1 MDANPLIRVDSVTK
15 RFGDRA
21 ALDRVSFQ
29 VAAGGITGL
38 LGPNGAGKTTLLRIL
53 TTVLAADEGDIS
65 VNGSSVNADP
75 GAVRAQ
81 LGVCPQD
88 LAIYEDLSG
97 SENVAFFG
105 RLGGLSRRE
114 AARSAAAQLE
124 LVGLTDRAAD
134 RAGTYSG
141 GMKRRLNIAVALVTM
156 PRLLLLD
163 EPTVGVDPQSRNR
176 IFEVVESLRDGGMTI
191 VYTTHYMEEADR
203 LCERIVVM
211 DLGRIVAQGTPD
223 ELKSGIG
230 DPAEVTLEQVFLA
243 LTGRSLRE

>member
-1 MDANPLIRVDSVTK
+1 MHHSPLISVDAVGKSFGNRV
-15 RFGDRA
+15 
-21 ALDRVSFQ
+21 ALDGISFN
-29 VAAGGITGL
+29 VDGGGITGL
-38 LGPNGAGKTTLLRIL
+38 LGPNGAGKTTFLRIL
-53 TTVLAADEGDIS
+53 TTILPADSGDITVGGKS
-65 VNGSSVNADP
+65 VSADP

-88 LAIYEDLSG
+88 LAIYEDLTG
-97 SENVAFFG
+97 QENVAFFG
-105 RLGGLSRRE
+105 RLSGLSRR
-114 AARSAAAQLE
+114 AARDSAAEQLE
-124 LVGLTDRAAD
+124 LVGLADRAAD

-141 GMKRRLNIAVALVTM
+141 GMKRRLNIAVALVAS

-176 IFEVVESLRDGGMTI
+176 IFEVVEALRDKGMTI

-203 LCERIVVM
+203 LCDRVLVI
-211 DLGRIVAQGTPD
+211 DLGRIVAQGTPG

-230 DPAEVTLEQVFLA
+230 DPGEVTLEQVFLR

>member
-1 MDANPLIRVDSVTK
+1 MHESPLIEVAAVSKSFGARV
-15 RFGDRA
+15 
-21 ALDRVSFQ
+21 ALDGIGFQ
-29 VAAGGITGL
+29 VAGGRITGL

-53 TTVLAADEGDIS
+53 TTVLLPDEGDIS
-65 VNGSSVNADP
+65 VGGASVRTEP
-75 GAVRAQ
+75 GRVRSQ

-88 LAIYEDLSG
+88 LAIYEDLTG

-105 RLGGLSRRE
+105 RLAGLSRRQ
-114 AARSAAAQLE
+114 ARSSAAEQLE
-124 LVGLTDRAAD
+124 LVGLSDRAAD

-141 GMKRRLNIAVALVTM
+141 GMKRRLNIAVALVAR

-176 IFEVVESLRDGGMTI
+176 IFEVVESLRADGMTI

-203 LCERIVVM
+203 LCDHVVVM
-211 DLGRIVAQGTPD
+211 DLGRVVAEGTPA
-223 ELKSGIG
+223 ELKSGLG
-230 DPAEVTLEQVFLA
+230 DPDEVTLEQVFLG

>member
-1 MDANPLIRVDSVTK
+1 LHSNPLISVEAVGKSFGPRV
-15 RFGDRA
+15 
-21 ALDRVSFQ
+21 ALDGISFE
-29 VAAGGITGL
+29 VDGGGITGL
-38 LGPNGAGKTTLLRIL
+38 LGPNGAGKTTFLRIL
-53 TTVLAADEGDIS
+53 TTILPADTGDIS
-65 VNGSSVNADP
+65 VGGISVRTDP

-88 LAIYEDLSG
+88 LAIYEDLTG
-97 SENVAFFG
+97 QENVAFFG
-105 RLGGLSRRE
+105 RLSGLSRR
-114 AARSAAAQLE
+114 AARLSAEKQLE
-124 LVGLTDRAAD
+124 LVGLADRAAD

-141 GMKRRLNIAVALVTM
+141 GMKRRLNIAVALVAS

-176 IFEVVESLRDGGMTI
+176 IFEVVESLRDEGMTI

-203 LCERIVVM
+203 LCDHVVVV
-211 DLGRIVAQGTPD
+211 DLGRIVAQGSPK

-230 DPAEVTLEQVFLA
+230 DPAEVTLEQVFLG

>member
-1 MDANPLIRVDSVTK
+1 MHTSPLISVDAVGKSFGTRV
-15 RFGDRA
+15 
-21 ALDRVSFQ
+21 ALDGISFE
-29 VAAGGITGL
+29 VDGGGITGL
-38 LGPNGAGKTTLLRIL
+38 LGPNGAGKTTFLRIL
-53 TTVLAADEGDIS
+53 TTILPADTGDIT
-65 VNGSSVNADP
+65 VGGSSVSADP

-88 LAIYEDLSG
+88 LAIYEDLTG
-97 SENVAFFG
+97 HENVAFFG
-105 RLGGLSRRE
+105 RLSGLSRRKAGE
-114 AARSAAAQLE
+114 SADEQLE
-124 LVGLTDRAAD
+124 LVGLADRAGD

-141 GMKRRLNIAVALVTM
+141 GMKRRLNIAVALVAS

-176 IFEVVESLRDGGMTI
+176 IFEVVESLRDEGMTI

-203 LCERIVVM
+203 LCDRVVVI

-230 DPAEVTLEQVFLA
+230 NPDEVTLEQVFLA